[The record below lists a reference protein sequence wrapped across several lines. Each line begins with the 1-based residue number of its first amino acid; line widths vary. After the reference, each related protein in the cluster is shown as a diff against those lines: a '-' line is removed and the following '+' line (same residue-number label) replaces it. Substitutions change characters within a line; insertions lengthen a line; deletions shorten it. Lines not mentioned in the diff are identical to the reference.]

1 MSGGPHGV
9 GTPVLTL
16 RLIMKKSEID
26 INVIKEILESVP
38 EDNEVISIDLT
49 NNNYK
54 VNVVFDYKE
63 KSEEKYTV
71 SLNELLQLIKDYENS
86 T

>member
-1 MSGGPHGV
+1 
-9 GTPVLTL
+9 
-16 RLIMKKSEID
+16 MKKSEID

-71 SLNELLQLIKDYENS
+71 SLNELVQLIKDYENS

>member
-1 MSGGPHGV
+1 MILKQKHLYLSLGDE
-9 GTPVLTL
+9 
-16 RLIMKKSEID
+16 MKKSEID

-49 NNNYK
+49 DNNYK

-86 T
+86 K

>member
-1 MSGGPHGV
+1 
-9 GTPVLTL
+9 
-16 RLIMKKSEID
+16 MKKSDID

-38 EDNEVISIDLT
+38 EDNEVISIDFT

-86 T
+86 K

>member
-1 MSGGPHGV
+1 
-9 GTPVLTL
+9 
-16 RLIMKKSEID
+16 MKKSEID

-49 NNNYK
+49 DNNYK

-86 T
+86 K

>member
-1 MSGGPHGV
+1 
-9 GTPVLTL
+9 
-16 RLIMKKSEID
+16 MKKSDID